1 MNRFAKYFLIALTLF
16 LVHCSENSLFDQK
29 INPDQFN
36 SVRGKVL
43 LSEENN
49 QDSIYVWMDGL
60 NLSTYTDSSGAFT
73 IELPPAELQPG
84 GGLNGVFKL
93 YYFIANYRIHY
104 SILFLI
110 NGKVELNKG
119 DIDSRGNI
127 FPEVW
132 LTKLID
138 IRTETIPTNIE
149 TNYTGDVITKIHL
162 TNMVDTVWVNTFMF
176 PWGEPGVLVIERNN
190 EGSNE
195 VAMIKSSNANWDT
208 QVITEPITWQIINK
222 FAPGFFDPAIYYFYP
237 FLEVVQ
243 EDIPPELLAS
253 LGEDVYNFSMEYL
266 NIPYKQSPGI
276 FTVYDDAI
284 SKQPNH
290 LNPGPTVTIFN
301 NRSTLVNNSLF
312 QEFLY

>member
-1 MNRFAKYFLIALTLF
+1 MNRLTKYFLIALTLF

-43 LSEENN
+43 LSEESN

-60 NLSTYTDSSGAFT
+60 NLATYTDSSGAFT

-93 YYFIANYRIHY
+93 YYFLANYRIHY
-104 SILFLI
+104 SVLYLI
-110 NGKVELNKG
+110 NGKIELNKG

-162 TNMVDTVWVNTFMF
+162 TNIVDTVWVSTFLF
-176 PWGEPGVLVIERNN
+176 PWGEPGVLVIERDNG
-190 EGSNE
+190 GSNE

-208 QVITEPITWQIINK
+208 QVISEPITWQIFNK
-222 FAPGFFDPAIYYFYP
+222 FAPGFFEPATYYFYP

-243 EDIPPELLAS
+243 EDIPAELLAS
-253 LGEDVYNFSMEYL
+253 LGEDVYSFSMEYL
-266 NIPYKQSPGI
+266 NIPYKQSPGV
-276 FTVYDDAI
+276 FTVYDGAL
-284 SKQPNH
+284 SKQSNQPKH
-290 LNPGPTVTIFN
+290 EHT
-301 NRSTLVNNSLF
+301 STMFYQRDTLENNSLF
-312 QEFLY
+312 QEPLY